1 MHSTHS
7 MNRRLAVLAALL
19 AIVLLAASCGGDTT
33 GSTDALVSIGA
44 GLGGPKG
51 LTATVYAQGPT
62 KVSAFAVDSSGRLWL
77 ATADSTDNGQ
87 DGVYLVA
94 QSGAAAVKVVKDLH
108 TALGLV
114 WHDDVLY
121 VASKE
126 RVDAY
131 TGFDGTAFADHH
143 TVLTLPAGVGESNGL
158 VMSPDGHLLLGI
170 SAPCD
175 HCTPTSTS
183 SAAIVSFRPNGTDL
197 TTYASGIRAPVG
209 LTYYPGTSNLLV
221 SMNQRDD
228 LGEETP
234 GDWLAEVTQGQN
246 WGFPDCYGQSG
257 TGCADQ
263 PQPVAVLDQHAAV
276 GGVGI
281 VTGQLGTTVGN
292 SALVA
297 EWAGGAVKRVALTI
311 DGSTYTGTVHP
322 FLTGFTNPVPVLT
335 APDGSVFVGD
345 WTTGTIYRIAGSTTA

>member
-1 MHSTHS
+1 MRS

-19 AIVLLAASCGGDTT
+19 AIVLLAAGCGGDTRAS
-33 GSTDALVSIGA
+33 GDALVSIGA
-44 GLGGPKG
+44 GLSGPKG
-51 LTATVYAQGPT
+51 LTATVYSQGPT
-62 KVSAFAVDSSGRLWL
+62 KLSAFAVDSNGRLWL
-77 ATADSTDNGQ
+77 ATADSTDSGQ
-87 DGVYLVA
+87 DGVYVVA
-94 QSGAAAVKVVKDLH
+94 ESGAAAAEIVKGLH

-114 WHDDVLY
+114 WDNDVLY

-143 TVLTLPAGVGESNGL
+143 RVLTLSAGVGESNGL

-175 HCTPTSTS
+175 HCMPTSTS
-183 SAAIVSFRPNGTDL
+183 SAAIVSFQPDGTDL
-197 TTYASGIRAPVG
+197 TTYANGIRAPVG
-209 LTYYPGTSNLLV
+209 LTYYPGTSNLFV

-228 LGEETP
+228 LGQETP
-234 GDWLAEVTQGQN
+234 GDWLAQVTHGQN
-246 WGFPDCYGQSG
+246 WGFPDCYGQGG
-257 TGCADQ
+257 TGCTDQ

-276 GGVGI
+276 SGVAI
-281 VTGQLGTTVGN
+281 ITGQLGATVGT

-297 EWAGGAVKRVALTI
+297 EWADGAVKRVALTT
-311 DGSTYTGTVHP
+311 DGSTYTGIVHP

-335 APDGSVFVGD
+335 APDGAVFVGD
-345 WTTGTIYRIAGSTTA
+345 WATGTIYRMTAATTA